1 VVHRSSRFMRFG
13 GLALMGVLVITALA
27 WRWTTGSRA
36 RGFDPLAQARAA
48 GSRVFNREAP
58 VPSMCYTKTE
68 GRSNPC
74 WTCHTK
80 GVGANSADDV
90 ELQSEYAFSSRG
102 ESNAWSNLFVDR
114 SAVVAR
120 IGDGEILG
128 YVREDNYGPLREAMR
143 ELKGYPGYVPDLD
156 LAAGFD
162 EDGFAR
168 DGSGWRAVRYKPF
181 PGTFWPT
188 NGSTDDVFIRL
199 PEAFRRDAGGR
210 PSREVYRANLSV
222 LEAALAADP
231 RVVDASALRRPVE
244 PLDERAAGLDLD
256 GDGELR
262 QGVAEIRGLPRGYA
276 GQAAGVKVRRYVYP
290 RGTEM
295 LHSVRYLDPD
305 QPSGMAARM
314 KELRYAR
321 KVEELDDWA
330 ILRAYEREAD
340 DRDRGKLPMYQGTPD
355 VGLLNDFGWQLQGF
369 IEDAHGR
376 LRVQTLEEHLYCM
389 GCHNGLGVTVDQT
402 FAFPRKVPGR
412 AGWAPQDLRG
422 IPDVPQVGHA
432 EPETLVYLRR
442 AGGGDEFRSNQ
453 ELIERFLP
461 GGEPSEA
468 EVRRGAPGGDR
479 DLAFLLFPS
488 RTRALQLNKAYRAL
502 VLEQQFDRGR
512 DTLLG
517 PPANVHRKIEN
528 GSTELAASG
537 RVFDDGRLHLD
548 WSAVTAPLA
557 SGAAPP

>member
-1 VVHRSSRFMRFG
+1 
-13 GLALMGVLVITALA
+13 
-27 WRWTTGSRA
+27 
-36 RGFDPLAQARAA
+36 
-48 GSRVFNREAP
+48 
-58 VPSMCYTKTE
+58 
-68 GRSNPC
+68 
-74 WTCHTK
+74 
-80 GVGANSADDV
+80 
-90 ELQSEYAFSSRG
+90 
-102 ESNAWSNLFVDR
+102 
-114 SAVVAR
+114 
-120 IGDGEILG
+120 
-128 YVREDNYGPLREAMR
+128 
-143 ELKGYPGYVPDLD
+143 
-156 LAAGFD
+156 
-162 EDGFAR
+162 
-168 DGSGWRAVRYKPF
+168 
-181 PGTFWPT
+181 
-188 NGSTDDVFIRL
+188 
-199 PEAFRRDAGGR
+199 
-210 PSREVYRANLSV
+210 
-222 LEAALAADP
+222 
-231 RVVDASALRRPVE
+231 VE

-262 QGVAEIRGLPRGYA
+262 QGVAELRGLPRGYA

-340 DRDRGKLPMYQGTPD
+340 DRDRGKLPMYQGTPE

-389 GCHNGLGVTVDQT
+389 GCHNSLGVTVDQT

-432 EPETLVYLRR
+432 EPETLVYFRR

-453 ELIERFLP
+453 ELLERFLP

-488 RTRALQLNKAYRAL
+488 RARALQLNKAYRAL

-517 PPANVHRKIEN
+517 PPVNVHRKIEN

-557 SGAAPP
+557 GGAAPP